1 MKYYLNKPSQSNLEK
16 KYVLDV
22 LKSNWLSSNGKHT
35 VEFEKKFSKFLG
47 LKFGLAVQSG
57 TSAIHVALKAAD
69 VKKND
74 YVITPNY
81 TCISNLSCITQCNAI
96 PVIVEI
102 EHETLGLDFESVKKA
117 VKLYKPKVLQLVHVY
132 GYPARDTK
140 KIIEFCKKNKVLV
153 IEDSSEAFGSSINKK
168 KIGTFGQIN
177 VTSIRSEKMIGVGE
191 GGILTFN
198 SKNLYE
204 KAKLIAS
211 RHAPFRR
218 GKDPYW
224 KKYFSNGEGYNYLM
238 PHLLGAV
245 ARGQIETFKNKML
258 KKKILVGKSY
268 RKILESN
275 EVSMTQDILRGFV
288 PVFWLN
294 SIYFKNLNKNQ
305 VTKIGES
312 LMKKGIEVRSGFW
325 PLNKQKGFKFKYIN
339 GLNST
344 TKNLSKKIF
353 EKSLVLP
360 SSIDL
365 KEKDIKLI
373 LRKVIS
379 LIKK

>member
-16 KYVLDV
+16 KYVLEV

-47 LKFGLAVQSG
+47 LKYGLAVQSG
-57 TSAIHVALKAAD
+57 TSAIHVALKAAG
-69 VKKND
+69 VKEND
-74 YVITPNY
+74 HVITPNY
-81 TCISNLSCITQCNAI
+81 TCISNLSCISQCNAI

-102 EHETLGLDFESVKKA
+102 ENETLGLDYESVKKA
-117 VKLYKPKVLQLVHVY
+117 IKLYKPKILQLVHVY

-140 KIIEFCKKNKVLV
+140 KIINICKKNNIIV
-153 IEDSSEAFGSSINKK
+153 IEDSSEAFGSSINNK

-198 SKNLYE
+198 SKYFYN

-258 KKKILVGKSY
+258 VKKMHVGKTY
-268 RKILESN
+268 RKLSKDKNI
-275 EVSMTQDILRGFV
+275 VMTQQIPKGFKS
-288 PVFWLN
+288 VFWLN

-305 VTKIGES
+305 VNKIGEA

-325 PLNKQKGFKFKYIN
+325 PLNKQQGFKFKFVN
-339 GLNST
+339 GTDSN
-344 TKNLSKKIF
+344 TKNLSNKIF

-365 KEKDIKLI
+365 KQTDINYILNTVQKL
-373 LRKVIS
+373 S
-379 LIKK
+379 KK